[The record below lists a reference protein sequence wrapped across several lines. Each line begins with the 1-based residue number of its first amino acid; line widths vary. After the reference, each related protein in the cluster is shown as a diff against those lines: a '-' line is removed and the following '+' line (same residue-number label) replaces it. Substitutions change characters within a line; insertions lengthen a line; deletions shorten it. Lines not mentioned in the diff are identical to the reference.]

1 MKFKE
6 MAKALSVK
14 NPDYAAFRNE
24 VKKLISSGQLVKL
37 KRGRI
42 GLAAEL
48 EIEVGK
54 IAIIKRGIG
63 FLIREDDEDIL
74 IPSAHLLT
82 ALDGDQVMVRLTGKS
97 EGRDTGTVIKI
108 VERSVRNIV
117 GTFKSGGHFS
127 VVVPDNPRIH
137 RDMYIPPDETL
148 EAQDGEKVVAV
159 LLQWEDPYLNPEA
172 KIIERLGRPGQPGV
186 DMLTII
192 KSYNL
197 PEEFPGD
204 VMSEAEEAAAF
215 TEDNSAGRIDLSK
228 ECIYTIDPFDAKDH
242 DDAISVVET
251 EKGFSLGVHIAD
263 VSFYVRPGGA
273 LDREAFRRGN
283 SVYLP
288 GMVIPMLPEVLSN
301 DV

>member
-1 MKFKE
+1 MADFWPNLLTADCHISFIISMKLSGQHLIKAVKERADRPMKLKE
-6 MAKALSVK
+6 MAIALSVK
-14 NPDYAAFRNE
+14 NTDFAAFRNE

-48 EIEVGK
+48 EIQVGK

-108 VERSVRNIV
+108 VERSVRNMV

-159 LLQWEDPYLNPEA
+159 LLQWEDPHLNPEA
-172 KIIERLGRPGQPGV
+172 KIIERLGRPGI
-186 DMLTII
+186 L
-192 KSYNL
+192 L
-197 PEEFPGD
+197 
-204 VMSEAEEAAAF
+204 
-215 TEDNSAGRIDLSK
+215 AG
-228 ECIYTIDPFDAKDH
+228 Y
-242 DDAISVVET
+242 
-251 EKGFSLGVHIAD
+251 
-263 VSFYVRPGGA
+263 SF
-273 LDREAFRRGN
+273 
-283 SVYLP
+283 
-288 GMVIPMLPEVLSN
+288 
-301 DV
+301 